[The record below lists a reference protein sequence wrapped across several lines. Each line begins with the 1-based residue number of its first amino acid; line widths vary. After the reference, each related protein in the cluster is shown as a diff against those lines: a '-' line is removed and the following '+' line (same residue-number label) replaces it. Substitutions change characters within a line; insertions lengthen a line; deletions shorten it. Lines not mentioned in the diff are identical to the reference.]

1 MRSTDSEIV
10 GYLRVVQILD
20 SLPALVGYVDLDLRI
35 VYANKLIE
43 TWYQRPLDE
52 LVGMQ
57 LKTLFSAEHYQT
69 VEGLL
74 GQVLAGKEVNEERE
88 IQYPDGETRQVNLNY
103 IPDSSNG
110 QVLGYF
116 FLVQDVSER
125 NRAQDALRAIN
136 AELDR
141 RILDATAELGH
152 RNQELSKENRAREE
166 SEERYRIVSELMS
179 DLIYVYD
186 VDENGAMRLVWH
198 TGRLSQEFGPGIDAS
213 DFRFWRPITHEDDL
227 HILDRRIE
235 TLMSNKSSIDEFRV
249 IDAKGNVRWLRIYGR
264 PQFDRALD
272 RVTRIIV
279 AAQDITEAREA
290 QDALDQQRKRLHH
303 ALDSMS
309 DGFMLFDAEHRLV
322 EFNQQVVEMFP
333 QSGQAIEQ
341 GKTFREIIATSVNA
355 GEVISDELEP
365 ERWIEERLGSFP
377 NVGEVHDIELS
388 GGRWIRST
396 DRETADGGVVSIR
409 TDITD
414 GKRSEAQRQKNE
426 AELAQVLRRG
436 SMGEMASALAH
447 ELSQP
452 LAVIVNYAN
461 GLLRR
466 LDTEQRPPADL
477 GTALAQIR
485 DAGERSKD
493 IISHVRDFVSRRQPP
508 SQKESFQDIVQD
520 VFQLLHSLIKQH
532 NVRSELRFPDGGAD
546 VLVSRIEIEQVMF
559 NLLKNSIDS
568 FALSG
573 TKPPLIQ
580 VLVKPVN
587 DRFYEVLVK
596 DNGPGIDDS
605 IVDDIFKPYVT
616 NKLTGLG
623 MGLSISQTII
633 EGHGGRLH
641 LVDTDEPGCCFRF
654 TLLRFQHD

>member
-1 MRSTDSEIV
+1 MYSNDRGIV

-43 TWYQRPLDE
+43 AWYQRPLDE
-52 LVGMQ
+52 LIGMQ
-57 LKTLFSAEHYQT
+57 LKTLFSVEHYQT
-69 VEGLL
+69 VEALL
-74 GQVLAGKEVNEERE
+74 RQVLAGTEVDEERE
-88 IQYPDGETRQVNLNY
+88 IQYPDGETRHVHLNY
-103 IPDSSNG
+103 IPDRSDD

-116 FLVQDVSER
+116 FLVQDVTER
-125 NRAQDALRAIN
+125 NRAQEALRAIN
-136 AELDR
+136 ADLDR
-141 RILDATAELGH
+141 RIGDATAELAY

-186 VDENGAMRLVWH
+186 VDDTGAMRLIWH

-213 DFRFWRPITHEDDL
+213 DFRFWRPITHKDDL
-227 HILDRRIE
+227 HILDRRIK
-235 TLMSNKSSIDEFRV
+235 TLLSNKSSIDEFRV
-249 IDAKGNVRWLRIYGR
+249 IDADGHIRWLRIYGR
-264 PQFDRALD
+264 PQFDRSLE

-290 QDALDQQRKRLHH
+290 QDALDQQRARLHH

-322 EFNQQVVEMFP
+322 EFNQQVVQMFP
-333 QSGQAIEQ
+333 QSGQRI
-341 GKTFREIIATSVNA
+341 GKGQTFKDIIARSVSA
-355 GEVISDELEP
+355 GEVISNEVAP
-365 ERWIEERLGSFP
+365 EQWIEERLSSFP
-377 NVGEVHDIELS
+377 NIDQVHDIELS
-388 GGRWIRST
+388 GGRWVRST

-426 AELAQVLRRG
+426 AELAHVLRRA

-461 GLLRR
+461 GLVRR
-466 LDTEQRPPADL
+466 LDTEQYPPADL
-477 GTALAQIR
+477 ITVLAQIR
-485 DAGERSKD
+485 DAGERSKE
-493 IISHVRDFVSRRQPP
+493 IISHVRDFVSRGQPP
-508 SQKESFQDIVQD
+508 SQKESLQEIVQD
-520 VFQLLHSLIKQH
+520 VNQLLQSLITQH
-532 NVRSELRFPDGGAD
+532 NVRIEMQFPDGGAE
-546 VLVSRIEIEQVMF
+546 VLVSRIEIEQVVF

-573 TKPPLIQ
+573 TKSPLIQ
-580 VLVKPVN
+580 VVVN
-587 DRFYEVLVK
+587 SINGRFYEVLVK
-596 DNGPGIDDS
+596 DNGPGIDRA
-605 IVDDIFKPYVT
+605 VADDIFKPYVT
-616 NKLTGLG
+616 NKPTGLG

-633 EGHGGRLH
+633 EGHGGRLS
-641 LVDTDEPGCCFRF
+641 LIETDEPGCCFRF
-654 TLLRFQHD
+654 TLSRFQHD